1 MGAPRIT
8 PEEIITMQRL
18 YRQLG
23 TNAAVAREIGRSES
37 SVSKYMQMK
46 GVPDNIRIAVENL
59 SQKVGEYTMKKW
71 IALLLAAVLC
81 LSLVACGNKVED
93 IEVNGETV
101 SVTDFLVEHLGTY
114 MNSEGYLE
122 REKIFEDG
130 IGADAKELTVTRVI
144 EISAADL

>member
-46 GVPDNIRIAVENL
+46 GVPDIIRIAVENL
-59 SQKVGEYTMKKW
+59 SQKVGE
-71 IALLLAAVLC
+71 
-81 LSLVACGNKVED
+81 
-93 IEVNGETV
+93 
-101 SVTDFLVEHLGTY
+101 
-114 MNSEGYLE
+114 
-122 REKIFEDG
+122 
-130 IGADAKELTVTRVI
+130 
-144 EISAADL
+144 